1 MLGRWRKGGRNSQ
14 GSGGAKLPHPPVKT
28 VPSPWESCSRTAQR
42 VLRGSPYGTLRGGQG
57 WGSGAGVG
65 TGSDGEAGVLPFRLS
80 EPSQGD
86 PGVCGGEVEVF
97 VEPIGSRPTL
107 VVFGAGHVG
116 KSVIHLAR
124 WLGFRT

>member
-1 MLGRWRKGGRNSQ
+1 MLGRWRKGGRTSQ

-65 TGSDGEAGVLPFRLS
+65 TGSDGRAAVLPPCRV
-80 EPSQGD
+80 GAA
-86 PGVCGGEVEVF
+86 G
-97 VEPIGSRPTL
+97 
-107 VVFGAGHVG
+107 GAGRAVHG
-116 KSVIHLAR
+116 RAPET
-124 WLGFRT
+124 GAGAA